1 MNNNDLKSIINTACK
16 YEDTEV
22 LQKIASSKLIKTAGV
37 RDLLEGLGLQ
47 LSQTANESQFK
58 NQRELTTFLS
68 FSGSV
73 DDLEASK
80 EIFKWWSDQ
89 IKSIGNESISLDV
102 YSPNDKNGYVKEI
115 TFSPKN
121 CVQRD
126 SLSVIFDSLP
136 ADDLHKK
143 YGIDPRTLTNIGVM
157 DNKDNPPTL
166 FDKTL
171 VDTSNNQRIYAGTGN
186 STSSPDP
193 VPLGVVYLKI
203 SNNGGN
209 PGYLD
214 YLTRHLNAT
223 KPPKLSDNIH
233 VKIFDMLNR
242 NMNNKAM
249 SSMIRKNAIAETQ
262 RAGLISNWNYIV
274 NLPKEIESRMSK
286 TPKNPME
293 YKQKLALKKYGR
305 SLSQLLNT
313 RIKFQNFAPPPTFT
327 ENSASLNPAGTP
339 QPSPVEGMKTE
350 LPFYKINEIS
360 NNYFMDSSVQAQVM
374 PLMERLGSLLNNI
387 IPELDKDTS
396 LTRNLINKIVKP
408 TDYLDS
414 RGKEFN

>member
-1 MNNNDLKSIINTACK
+1 LNNNDLKSIINTACK

-80 EIFKWWSDQ
+80 EIFKWWSEQ
-89 IKSIGNESISLDV
+89 IKSLGNDSISLDV
-102 YSPNDKNGYVKEI
+102 YSPNAKNGYVKEI

-126 SLSVIFDSLP
+126 SLKVIYDSLP
-136 ADDLHKK
+136 ADDLNKK
-143 YGIDPRTLTNIGVM
+143 YGIDPGTITGVGVM

-166 FDKTL
+166 FDRTL

-186 STSSPDP
+186 STSSPNP

-214 YLTRHLNAT
+214 YLIKHLNT
-223 KPPKLSDNIH
+223 TNPPKLSENIH
-233 VKIFDMLNR
+233 VKIFNMLNA

-249 SSMIRKNAIAETQ
+249 SSMVRKNGLAETP
-262 RAGLISNWNYIV
+262 RAGLITNWNYIV

-313 RIKFQNFAPPPTFT
+313 RIKFQHYAAPATFT
-327 ENSASLNPAGTP
+327 SPSGPSIPTSSFTNEGLN
-339 QPSPVEGMKTE
+339 TE
-350 LPFYKINEIS
+350 IPFYKINELS
-360 NNYFMDSSVQAQVM
+360 NSYFMDSSVQAQVM